1 MGHDRYHD
9 VEFRAERICVDP
21 NRCRVTNS
29 ANGAD
34 RYLRLPPDCSI
45 AAIRSVCDLVREAL
59 GREGRADDRLEIDC
73 SDVERAD
80 VTSVQLL
87 LATAKSANLQGRPI
101 VMTAIS
107 KTLSSTFMR
116 AGVTA
121 AHTFACDTD
130 ER

>member
-1 MGHDRYHD
+1 
-9 VEFRAERICVDP
+9 
-21 NRCRVTNS
+21 VTNS
-29 ANGAD
+29 ANEGD

-59 GREGRADDRLEIDC
+59 ARETRPDDRLEIDC
-73 SDVERAD
+73 SDVEHAD

-87 LATAKSANLQGRPI
+87 LATAKSANLRGRPI
-101 VMTAIS
+101 MMTAIS
-107 KTLSSTFMR
+107 KTLSSTFTR

-121 AHTFACDTD
+121 DVMADHNLPRDTD